1 MKEPYDVFVKP
12 VYTKYNLT
20 IGDDFSIAAKIS
32 KNEITLVNKNKNYQN
47 TFKFMRSHPEN
58 IKKFALAMLEAE
70 RISETY

>member
-32 KNEITLVNKNKNYQN
+32 KNEITLVNKNKNYPN